1 MRRVPLGLLIALLV
15 GACVAPGEGAPSTIT
30 TTGRIGSPSP
40 TTSAA
45 TASSAATT
53 SSAAL
58 AWRRI
63 PDIPTP
69 RSEVAATVFRNE
81 VYVIGG
87 FGGGRVVEIF
97 DGQRWRRGPDLL
109 LAVDHPMAASVEET
123 PASAAGAGVYVFG
136 GNAGGPTARSFRL
149 APGATAWTEIAAMPG
164 PRSQGA
170 AVAQGRSIYV
180 VGGYDGQRLA
190 APTYAYEANA
200 DRWRQVAAIPTPRDH
215 LAAALVAGRVC
226 AVGGRRLSLTTN
238 LATLEC
244 YDPGADRWEKAPDA
258 PTARGGVGAAAVGD
272 RLVFVGGEQPSG
284 TYKEVELFDAGSGR
298 WSRLPDLPTPR
309 HGIGVV
315 AVGRTVYVMS
325 GGPTPGG
332 SQTAVSEAI
341 ALPAQ

>member
-1 MRRVPLGLLIALLV
+1 MRLVLLGLLIS
-15 GACVAPGEGAPSTIT
+15 ACVAPGEGAPSST
-30 TTGRIGSPSP
+30 TTILASASP
-40 TTSAA
+40 TRVA
-45 TASSAATT
+45 TASSAAP
-53 SSAAL
+53 L

-63 PDIPTP
+63 ADIPTP
-69 RSEVAATVFRNE
+69 RSEVAATVFRDE

-97 DGQRWRRGPDLL
+97 DGQRWRRGPDLPVD
-109 LAVDHPMAASVEET
+109 VDHAMAAAIAE
-123 PASAAGAGVYVFG
+123 PAGTAGVYVLG
-136 GNAGGPTARSFRL
+136 GNTAGRPSARSFRL
-149 APGATAWTEIAAMPG
+149 APGATAWREIPAMPG

-170 AVAQGRSIYV
+170 AVAFLRVIYV

-190 APTYAYEANA
+190 APSFAFVTDA
-200 DRWRQVAAIPTPRDH
+200 DRWKEIAAIPTPRDH

-244 YDPGADRWEKAPDA
+244 YEPGADRWDKAPDA
-258 PTARGGVGAAAVGD
+258 PTPRGGVGAAAVGN

-284 TYKEVELFDAGSGR
+284 TYKEVEIFDAESGR
-298 WSRLPDLPTPR
+298 WTRAPDLPTPR

-341 ALPAQ
+341 DLSAQ

>member
-1 MRRVPLGLLIALLV
+1 MRVMLLV
-15 GACVAPGEGAPSTIT
+15 LLLGACAAPDRDLPQTVTFRVTATPAA
-30 TTGRIGSPSP
+30 
-40 TTSAA
+40 SAA
-45 TASSAATT
+45 SSTSPAT
-53 SSAAL
+53 L

-63 PDIPTP
+63 ADIPTA
-69 RSEVAATVFRNE
+69 RSEVAATVFRGE

-97 DGQRWRRGPDLL
+97 DGQRWRRGPDLPL
-109 LAVDHPMAASVEET
+109 EVDHAMAAAVSDT
-123 PASAAGAGVYVFG
+123 ADAGAGVYVFG
-136 GNAGGPTARSFRL
+136 GNAPAPIARGFRL
-149 APGATAWTEIAAMPG
+149 APDATAWREIAAMPG
-164 PRSQGA
+164 PRSQAA
-170 AVAQGRSIYV
+170 AVARGTSIYV
-180 VGGYDGQRLA
+180 VGGYDGQRLV

-200 DRWRQVAAIPTPRDH
+200 DRWRQVAPIPTTRDH

-226 AVGGRRLSLTTN
+226 AIGGRRLSLTTN

-258 PTARGGVGAAAVGD
+258 PTARGGVGAAAVGN
-272 RLVFVGGEQPSG
+272 RLVFVGGERPEG
-284 TYKEVELFDAGSGR
+284 TYREVEIFDAESGR

-332 SQTAVSEAI
+332 SQTPVCEA
-341 ALPAQ
+341 LELR

>member
-1 MRRVPLGLLIALLV
+1 MVMRLVLLGLLIS
-15 GACVAPGEGAPSTIT
+15 ACIAPGEGSPERTFTFGQST
-30 TTGRIGSPSP
+30 P
-40 TTSAA
+40 
-45 TASSAATT
+45 TT
-53 SSAAL
+53 SSAPIAAAAL
-58 AWRRI
+58 TWRRI

-87 FGGGRVVEIF
+87 FGGTRVVEIF
-97 DGQRWRRGPDLL
+97 DGQRWRRGPDLPL
-109 LAVDHPMAASVEET
+109 GVDHPMAAAVAET
-123 PASAAGAGVYVFG
+123 ADAGAGVYVFG

-149 APGATAWTEIAAMPG
+149 APGATAWNEIAAMPG
-164 PRSQGA
+164 PRSQAA
-170 AVAQGRSIYV
+170 AVARGTSIYV
-180 VGGYDGQRLA
+180 VGGFDGQRLV

-215 LAAALVAGRVC
+215 VAAALVAGRVC

-258 PTARGGVGAAAVGD
+258 PTARGGVGAAAVGN
-272 RLVFVGGEQPSG
+272 RLLFVGGERPDG
-284 TYKEVELFDAGSGR
+284 TYREVEIFDAESGR
-298 WSRLPDLPTPR
+298 WTRGPDLPTPR

-332 SQTAVSEAI
+332 SQTPISEA
-341 ALPAQ
+341 LDLNTP

>member
-1 MRRVPLGLLIALLV
+1 MRLVLRGVTPLVMLGLLI
-15 GACVAPGEGAPSTIT
+15 GACIAPGEGAPQVIQPVFSAT
-30 TTGRIGSPSP
+30 PSP
-40 TTSAA
+40 
-45 TASSAATT
+45 SSAASAPIAPT
-53 SSAAL
+53 AAL

-63 PDIPTP
+63 PDIPTG
-69 RSEVAATVFRNE
+69 RSEVAATVFRSE

-97 DGQRWRRGPDLL
+97 DGQRWRRGPDLPL
-109 LAVDHPMAASVEET
+109 EVDHAMAASV
-123 PASAAGAGVYVFG
+123 PDGVVGAGVYVLG
-136 GNAGGPTARSFRL
+136 GNAGAPTARSFRL
-149 APGATAWTEIAAMPG
+149 APDATAWREIAAMPS

-170 AVAQGRSIYV
+170 AVAQGRFIYV

-190 APTYAYEANA
+190 APSFAYEADA

-226 AVGGRRLSLTTN
+226 AVGGRRLSLTAN

-244 YDPGADRWEKAPDA
+244 YDPGADRWEAAPDA
-258 PTARGGVGAAAVGD
+258 PTARGGVGAAAVGN
-272 RLVFVGGEQPSG
+272 RLVFVGGERPDG
-284 TYKEVELFDAGSGR
+284 TYREVEMFDAESGR
-298 WSRLPDLPTPR
+298 WSLLPDLPTPR

-332 SQTAVSEAI
+332 SQTPISEA
-341 ALPAQ
+341 LDFPAP

>member
-1 MRRVPLGLLIALLV
+1 MKRVLLGLLV
-15 GACVAPGEGAPSTIT
+15 TACLAPGEGAPSQTFT
-30 TTGRIGSPSP
+30 IGSPTAAVSAAP
-40 TTSAA
+40 TSAS
-45 TASSAATT
+45 TAGSAQ
-53 SSAAL
+53 L

-81 VYVIGG
+81 VYVVGG

-97 DGQRWRRGPDLL
+97 DGQRWRRGPDLP
-109 LAVDHPMAASVEET
+109 LAVDHPMAAAVTED
-123 PASAAGAGVYVFG
+123 AGRGAGVYVLG

-164 PRSQGA
+164 PRSQAA
-170 AVAQGRSIYV
+170 AVAQGRFIYV

-190 APTYAYEANA
+190 APTFAYESDA
-200 DRWRQVAAIPTPRDH
+200 DRWRQVAPIPTPRDH
-215 LAAALVAGRVC
+215 LAAVLIVGRVC
-226 AVGGRRLSLTTN
+226 AIGGRRLSLTTN

-244 YDPGADRWEKAPDA
+244 YDPGADRWGKAADA
-258 PTARGGVGAAAVGD
+258 PTARGGVGAAAVGN

-284 TYKEVELFDAGSGR
+284 TYREVEIYDGDSDR

-315 AVGRTVYVMS
+315 AVGRTVYVMT

-341 ALPAQ
+341 DLPAP

>member
-1 MRRVPLGLLIALLV
+1 MRRVLLGLLIS
-15 GACVAPGEGAPSTIT
+15 ACVAPGEGAPSST
-30 TTGRIGSPSP
+30 TQTLIGSPSP
-40 TTSAA
+40 ATSAA
-45 TASSAATT
+45 AT
-53 SSAAL
+53 SSTAL

-63 PDIPTP
+63 PDIPTG
-69 RSEVAATVFRNE
+69 RSEVAATVFRND
-81 VYVIGG
+81 VYVVGG

-97 DGQRWRRGPDLL
+97 DGQRWRRGPDLP
-109 LAVDHPMAASVEET
+109 LAVDHPMAAAVEET
-123 PASAAGAGVYVFG
+123 PASAAGAGVYVLG
-136 GNAGGPTARSFRL
+136 GNAGGPTARRFRL
-149 APGATAWTEIAAMPG
+149 APGATAWSEIAAMPG

-170 AVAQGRSIYV
+170 AVAQGRFIYV

-190 APTYAYEANA
+190 APSFAYESNA

-258 PTARGGVGAAAVGD
+258 PTARGGVGAAAVGN
-272 RLVFVGGEQPSG
+272 RLVFVGGEQPTG
-284 TYKEVELFDAGSGR
+284 TYKEVEMYDGETAR
-298 WSRLPDLPTPR
+298 WTRLPDLPTPR

-332 SQTAVSEAI
+332 SQTPVSEALD
-341 ALPAQ
+341 LPAQ